1 MKSERRRAAHSSM
14 SISPEPSSS
23 RTSRAFLSRAGCS
36 RNWRF
41 SSPQFLRNLITSSS
55 VFTAFTISAVDSVP
69 PPSLSMSS
77 KHFRAA
83 FKKSPVNSAISRC
96 AARASSSRFAAR
108 SASLFLSA
116 ISMHS
121 SLGEQTGE
129 PRNAS
134 TLSRRRRWRTS
145 TPQALPKVSDS
156 EKRTTRRHQCARRGP
171 CPSRSAPRRG
181 APVPTSTASSCCRSS
196 RGN

>member
-1 MKSERRRAAHSSM
+1 M
-14 SISPEPSSS
+14 SISPDLSVS
-23 RTSRAFLSRAGCS
+23 RIASAFCRRGGWS
-36 RNWRF
+36 RNCRL
-41 SSPQFLRNLITSSS
+41 SSPQFLRNLITFASSFTALTISS
-55 VFTAFTISAVDSVP
+55 VLSEP
-69 PPSLSMSS
+69 PPSVSIIW
-77 KHFRAA
+77 KHSRAA
-83 FKKSPVNSAISRC
+83 FLNSFVNSSISF
-96 AARASSSRFAAR
+96 AARAASSERLAAR

-181 APVPTSTASSCCRSS
+181 APAPTSTASFCCRSS
-196 RGN
+196 RES

>member
-1 MKSERRRAAHSSM
+1 M

-23 RTSRAFLSRAGCS
+23 RTSRAFLRRAGCS

-83 FKKSPVNSAISRC
+83 LRNSPVNSAISFAAALRC
-96 AARASSSRFAAR
+96 ASRAAARCASLLDSAVSMASSHSLRENSPSLSVSIWASAESRRAGTSRYWRFLLPQFVR
-108 SASLFLSA
+108 KSMTFLSA
-116 ISMHS
+116 
-121 SLGEQTGE
+121 LTDL
-129 PRNAS
+129 
-134 TLSRRRRWRTS
+134 T
-145 TPQALPKVSDS
+145 
-156 EKRTTRRHQCARRGP
+156 CA
-171 CPSRSAPRRG
+171 
-181 APVPTSTASSCCRSS
+181 
-196 RGN
+196 

>member
-1 MKSERRRAAHSSM
+1 M

-121 SLGEQTGE
+121 SHSS
-129 PRNAS
+129 AS
-134 TLSRRRRWRTS
+134 M
-145 TPQALPKVSDS
+145 
-156 EKRTTRRHQCARRGP
+156 
-171 CPSRSAPRRG
+171 CPSRSVSIAFSAASRRAG
-181 APVPTSTASSCCRSS
+181 TNRYWRFGLPQLTRKRITTYRV
-196 RGN
+196 NEV

>member
-1 MKSERRRAAHSSM
+1 M

-23 RTSRAFLSRAGCS
+23 RTSRAFLRRAGCS

-116 ISMHS
+116 ISIHS
-121 SLGEQTGE
+121 SHSSMSMWPSRSVSISLSALSRRDGTNKYCKFLLPQLT
-129 PRNAS
+129 RNLITFWLPWIAS
-134 TLSRRRRWRTS
+134 TLRGDRAVSDVSRRWRTS
-145 TPQALPKVSDS
+145 
-156 EKRTTRRHQCARRGP
+156 RR
-171 CPSRSAPRRG
+171 
-181 APVPTSTASSCCRSS
+181 
-196 RGN
+196 